1 MKAATVNAR
10 MEPELKN
17 DAEAILHQIGLTSA
31 EAIRL
36 FYHQICL
43 YRGLP
48 FAARIPNDTTLAAMR
63 DADAGNT
70 HRAKSVDALFDELDG
85 EC

>member
-1 MKAATVNAR
+1 MKAATVNAC

-17 DAEAILHQIGLTSA
+17 DAEAILHRVGLTSA

-36 FYHQICL
+36 FYRQICL
-43 YRGLP
+43 YQGLP
-48 FAARIPNDTTLAAMR
+48 FAAGIPNETTLTAMR